1 MEEALVIVFLG
12 NPGREYAATRH
23 NIGWMAAEYLERSL
37 AQQSGSIGLVPPG
50 PISWNEK
57 FEGNLAS
64 VSLKG
69 RKVHLFKP
77 ATFMNLS
84 GQPVRRLLDF
94 FKLDIQSVIAVHD
107 ELELPFGQL
116 AFRSGGGA
124 GGHNGL
130 RSLDSQSGGPAYQR
144 CRIGIGR
151 PIHGSVAD
159 FVLSRF
165 APDEEA
171 VLPLVLEKTAEQ
183 LLAVMAGFKA
193 PAGKIQ
199 AVQEASGKR

>member
-1 MEEALVIVFLG
+1 MEESLVIVFLG
-12 NPGREYAATRH
+12 NPGKEYAATRH
-23 NIGWMAAEYLERSL
+23 NIGWMVADSLERQICRL
-37 AQQSGSIGLVPPG
+37 GNTLSITPPG
-50 PISWNEK
+50 PPNWTTK
-57 FEGNLAS
+57 FDGHLAS
-64 VSLKG
+64 LNIKG

-94 FKLDIQSVIAVHD
+94 FKLDIKSMIAVHD

-130 RSLDSQSGGPAYQR
+130 RSLDSQAGGQGYLR
-144 CRIGIGR
+144 CRVGIGR
-151 PIHGSVAD
+151 PRHGDVASH
-159 FVLSRF
+159 VLARF
-165 APDEEA
+165 TTEEEA
-171 VLPLVLEKTAEQ
+171 VLSLILEKAADSLFR
-183 LLAVMAGFKA
+183 LLCGENP

-199 AVQEASGKR
+199 AIQEITGKR